1 MTDRLAQSRKHW
13 DDLGRLDPFHAILS
27 RPGTRLGRWDLD
39 EFFATGQREIADL
52 MEYAARIGLPKERNR
67 ALDFGCGVGRLT
79 QPLAEYFEECTG
91 VDISDSMV
99 RRAKELSKSEK
110 CHFLLNDR
118 PTLPFPNHHFDLI
131 YTSIVLQHVPQK
143 TLIRRYISE
152 FVRTLKKDGLLV
164 MQIPSHIKLRNR
176 LQPKRRL
183 YELLRGIGVSE
194 SYLYQA
200 LRLTPMLMNFLP
212 EPEVF
217 SVVEAAAGRVLS
229 SVPDKLA
236 PYERASH
243 IASRIYYVTK

>member
-27 RPGTRLGRWDLD
+27 KPGTRFGRWDLD
-39 EFFATGQREIADL
+39 EFFATGQREIAEL
-52 MEYAARIGLPKERNR
+52 MESAARIGIPKRRNR
-67 ALDFGCGVGRLT
+67 ALDFGCGMGRLT
-79 QPLAEYFEECTG
+79 LPLGEYFEECIG
-91 VDISDSMV
+91 VDISDSMI
-99 RRAKELSKSEK
+99 RQAQELCKSAR

-118 PTLPFPNHHFDLI
+118 PTLPFPNEDFDLI

-143 TLIRRYISE
+143 ALIRGYISE
-152 FVRTLKKDGLLV
+152 FVRTLRKDGLLV

-183 YELLRGIGVSE
+183 YEFLRGVGVSE
-194 SYLYQA
+194 SYLYQT

-212 EPEVF
+212 EREVF
-217 SVVEAAAGRVLS
+217 RVVETAGGRMLP
-229 SVPDKLA
+229 SVPDELA
-236 PYERASH
+236 PYKRASH